1 MKSKFE
7 NAYLLN
13 LSEESDGDYPKI
25 EHDDIDKIDEW
36 DTLERKKIEEQK
48 DGQQEEGKMLVEKYT
63 EEETLLGKRI
73 LLKLRSSIV
82 VDISKVGNE
91 YYLYRVA
98 GSAENAQKEDIQ
110 LDGTVNGKML
120 DSKIVADIF

>member
-1 MKSKFE
+1 MIFVVLDDS
-7 NAYLLN
+7 YL
-13 LSEESDGDYPKI
+13 
-25 EHDDIDKIDEW
+25 HDNIDKIDEMGI
-36 DTLERKKIEEQK
+36 LERKKIEEQK